1 MCVLFNQT
9 DSRLHFCHILHSTD
23 TQAAVH
29 LKMQPLPDCLW
40 ELKEKRGVPRSGRA
54 EKPTLIAGEMTEN
67 LSAGHVDELANFSL
81 RPASDIV
88 PLCRTACS
96 QRGA

>member
-9 DSRLHFCHILHSTD
+9 DSSLHFCRILHSTD
-23 TQAAVH
+23 TQAAV
-29 LKMQPLPDCLW
+29 LLEMRPPSDCLC
-40 ELKEKRGVPRSGRA
+40 ELEEKRCGPRSGRA
-54 EKPTLIAGEMTEN
+54 DKPTLIAGEMPEN
-67 LSAGHVDELANFSL
+67 LSAGHVDDLADFGL
-81 RPASDIV
+81 RPASDII